1 MNDLALF
8 SVAKEALAELRRVDE
23 VQDVRDKAERMKLYG
38 RQVKDR
44 SIIADA
50 TEVILRAE
58 RRLGELLI
66 EGRAA
71 GQIGTGRPSKSNLDE
86 PEENGATEAPFQRV
100 TLEEIG
106 ISKKLSSR
114 AQKLAS
120 VAGSIFEEGV
130 EAARIQVLG
139 GGAWAINPLKTAT
152 TAEKKAKRAE
162 REAELGAKQIALP
175 VAKFGVILTD
185 DEWDYET
192 WSENGMDRSAANH
205 YPTSSL
211 EKLKE
216 RDVLSLAADDSVLF
230 MWTTQPHLAQGI
242 ELMAHRGFEYKTG
255 CIWKKVYPGN
265 GHGMGRWFW
274 INHEILLVGTRGNVP
289 APAPGT
295 QWPSIIEAPVGEHS
309 AKPAI
314 FHELIESYFP
324 TLPKIELNART
335 ARPGWVRWG
344 YEAPPDEAAAPAPD
358 FAAIAEAR
366 AYYEAAIATL
376 AEGKGHLT
384 MATAEPILRA
394 GRAAGVSPMILA
406 DDIGHPLGTIKT
418 WLNRLG
424 LTSMAHMQQLNDQ
437 RAAAAAE
444 RRDGK

>member
-23 VQDVRDKAERMKLYG
+23 VHNVRDKAERMKLYG

-86 PEENGATEAPFQRV
+86 AEENGAAEAPFQRV

-120 VAGSIFEEGV
+120 VASPIFEEGV

-139 GGAWAINPLKTAT
+139 GGAWAVNPLKTAT
-152 TAEKKAKRAE
+152 TAEKKAKRAA

-216 RDVLSLAADDSVLF
+216 RDVLSLAADDSVCG
-230 MWTTQPHLAQGI
+230 MWTTAPHLAQGI
-242 ELMAHRGFEYKTG
+242 ELMAHRGFEYKTC
-255 CIWKKVYPGN
+255 CIWEKIYPGN

-274 INHEILLVGTRGNVP
+274 INHEILLIGTRGNPP

-295 QWPSIIEAPVGEHS
+295 QWPSVIKAPIGEHS

-314 FHELIESYFP
+314 FHELFEAYFP
-324 TLPKIELNART
+324 TLPKIELNARV

-344 YEAPPDEAAAPAPD
+344 YEAPPDEAAAPAAN

-376 AEGKGHLT
+376 ADGKGHLT

-394 GRAAGVSPMILA
+394 GRAAGVSPVILA

-424 LTSMAHMQQLNDQ
+424 LTSRAHMEQMNAD
-437 RAAAAAE
+437 RAAAKAAK
-444 RRDGK
+444 GGAQ